1 MRRIKRIRKSLHH
14 CRSVGCVVTDLS
26 AIATLWLG
34 ADGNNTD
41 RAHWDQLIEDLL
53 MAQAQVSLRLAA
65 AM

>member
-1 MRRIKRIRKSLHH
+1 
-14 CRSVGCVVTDLS
+14 VVVDRCLWTVANKCEGSKELGNLFT
-26 AIATLWLG
+26 IATLWLG